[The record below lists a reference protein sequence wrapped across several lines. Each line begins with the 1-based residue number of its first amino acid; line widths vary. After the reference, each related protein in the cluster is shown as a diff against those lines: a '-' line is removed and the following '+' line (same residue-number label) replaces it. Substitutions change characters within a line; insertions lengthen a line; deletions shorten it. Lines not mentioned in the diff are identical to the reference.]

1 MRMYDMTHTARA
13 SRSPRRRAPIIDD
26 DDARS
31 SMRAIDID
39 IEIEIEIEIATYRP
53 STEDVSYV
61 P

>member
-1 MRMYDMTHTARA
+1 MT
-13 SRSPRRRAPIIDD
+13 
-26 DDARS
+26 
-31 SMRAIDID
+31 MRAIDIE

>member
-1 MRMYDMTHTARA
+1 
-13 SRSPRRRAPIIDD
+13 
-26 DDARS
+26 
-31 SMRAIDID
+31 MRAIDIE

>member
-1 MRMYDMTHTARA
+1 
-13 SRSPRRRAPIIDD
+13 
-26 DDARS
+26 
-31 SMRAIDID
+31 MRAIDVE

>member
-1 MRMYDMTHTARA
+1 
-13 SRSPRRRAPIIDD
+13 
-26 DDARS
+26 
-31 SMRAIDID
+31 MRAIDID